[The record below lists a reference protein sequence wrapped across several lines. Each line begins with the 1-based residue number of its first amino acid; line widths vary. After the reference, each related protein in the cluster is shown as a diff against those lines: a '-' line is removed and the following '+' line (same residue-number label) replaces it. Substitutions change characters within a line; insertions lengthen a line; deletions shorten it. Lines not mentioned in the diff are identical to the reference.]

1 SNTLSWKSCQGSSLN
16 LPDHRISRW
25 RNYHI
30 PAESSMPHA
39 HTISSRIYSRH
50 QSRLEES
57 SEHSRFTS
65 THSDKQYLPLRSM
78 LREIV
83 SLQVMLKV

>member
-1 SNTLSWKSCQGSSLN
+1 MSALRYSGLVE
-16 LPDHRISRW
+16 W

-39 HTISSRIYSRH
+39 PTISSRIYSRH
-50 QSRLEES
+50 LSRLEES
-57 SEHSRFTS
+57 SEHSRYTS
-65 THSDKQYLPLRSM
+65 ASSDKQDLPLRSM

-83 SLQVMLKV
+83 SLQVISKV